1 MGIRLVSAAFL
12 VLAFANPLSSGPPFD
27 PATLFGPAEHVRAH
41 TENDWLIIESDGLP
55 HHPTSNVNPNS
66 AERQHFHFR
75 ITLHPQRAGA
85 TSPVPARGPIGVAIN
100 GVAIFGPQNA
110 EGQDAVMVEM
120 FDQCG
125 GHPDPRGVYHYH
137 RMPDCLVTEQPGKH
151 SAAIGVAF
159 DGFLIYGKLGSNGK
173 APSDLDACNGHTGPT
188 PEFPAGAYH
197 YHATTKFPYLLG
209 CYSGT
214 PSLPRRP
221 DRPPEFGRPGTR

>member
-1 MGIRLVSAAFL
+1 LLVAAQIILATIASSPTLVSGDDSATQQPRFL
-12 VLAFANPLSSGPPFD
+12 LEWGQKGSENGEFD
-27 PATLFGPAEHVRAH
+27 F
-41 TENDWLIIESDGLP
+41 
-55 HHPTSNVNPNS
+55 
-66 AERQHFHFR
+66 
-75 ITLHPQRAGA
+75 
-85 TSPVPARGPIGVAIN
+85 PIGIAIN

-137 RMPDCLVTEQPGKH
+137 RMPDCLVTEQSGKH
-151 SAAIGVAF
+151 SAVIGVAF

-173 APSDLDACNGHTGPT
+173 APLDLDACNGHVGPT
-188 PEFPAGAYH
+188 TEFPSGAYH

-209 CYSGT
+209 CYAGT

-221 DRPPEFGRPGTR
+221 DRPPEFGRPGSR